1 MTALTVKGLTS
12 GYGGAPVLHELDL
25 VVEQGDWVAVLGANG
40 AGKSTL
46 LRAISGLLPYQGQV
60 LLEGEDVTGHEPEDL
75 AARGLGHVPENRL
88 VFPRLTVADN
98 LRLGAWVSR
107 GDRDVRSKRLREVYD
122 LFPRL
127 EQRSSQA
134 AGTLSGGEQQ
144 MLAVGRALMGGPRVL
159 VLDEPSVGLAPK
171 IVVEIFDTL
180 AHLREDRQLSLLLVE
195 QNAALALSY
204 AQHAYVLERGR
215 VSLSGEAS
223 SLREDPR
230 IQAAYL
236 GGVAGEAQV

>member
-1 MTALTVKGLTS
+1 MTALSVEGLTS
-12 GYGGAPVLHELDL
+12 GYGAAPVLHELDI
-25 VVEQGDWVAVLGANG
+25 VVEQGGWVAVLGANG

-46 LRAISGLLPYQGQV
+46 LRAISGLLPYQGRV
-60 LLEGEDVTGHEPEDL
+60 LLEDEDVTGEEPETL

-88 VFPRLTVADN
+88 VFPRLSVADN

-107 GDRDVRSKRLREVYD
+107 RDREVKSKRLREVYD

-127 EQRSSQA
+127 EQRSAQA

-171 IVVEIFDTL
+171 VVTEIFDAL
-180 AHLREDRQLSLLLVE
+180 ANLRQDRQLSLLLVE

-204 AQHAYVLERGR
+204 ADHAYVLERGR
-215 VSLSGEAS
+215 VSVSGEAS

-236 GGVAGEAQV
+236 GGVAGEAAV

>member
-1 MTALTVKGLTS
+1 MTALTVTGLTS
-12 GYGGAPVLHELDL
+12 GYGGAPVLHELDV
-25 VVEQGDWVAVLGANG
+25 VVERGGWVAVLGANG

-46 LRAISGLLPYQGQV
+46 LRAISGLLPYQGRV
-60 LLEGEDVTGHEPEDL
+60 LLEDEDVTGQEPEAL

-88 VFPRLTVADN
+88 VFPRLSVADN

-107 GDRDVRSKRLREVYD
+107 RDREVRSKRLREVYD

-127 EQRSSQA
+127 EQRNTQV

-159 VLDEPSVGLAPK
+159 VLDEPSIGLAPK
-171 IVVEIFDTL
+171 VVVEIFEAL
-180 AHLREDRQLSLLLVE
+180 AHLRQERQLSLLLVE

-204 AQHAYVLERGR
+204 ADHAYVLERGR
-215 VSLSGEAS
+215 VSVAGEAS
-223 SLREDPR
+223 SLRDDPR

-236 GGVAGEAQV
+236 GGVAGEPAL

>member
-1 MTALTVKGLTS
+1 MTALTVQGLTS
-12 GYGGAPVLHELDL
+12 GYGGAPVLHELDI
-25 VVEQGDWVAVLGANG
+25 VVERAGWVAVLGANG

-46 LRAISGLLPYQGQV
+46 LRAISGLLPYQGML
-60 LLEGEDVTGHEPEDL
+60 LLEDEDVTGSKPEDL

-88 VFPRLTVADN
+88 VFPRLSVADN

-107 GDRDVRSKRLREVYD
+107 RQRDERSRRLEEVYD

-127 EQRSSQA
+127 HQRSSQA

-171 IVVEIFDTL
+171 VVVEIFDSL
-180 AHLREDRQLSLLLVE
+180 AHLRQERQLSLLLVE

-204 AQHAYVLERGR
+204 ADHAYVLERGR
-215 VSLSGEAS
+215 VSVSGEAAT
-223 SLREDPR
+223 LREDPR
-230 IQAAYL
+230 VQAAYL
-236 GGVAGEAQV
+236 GGVGDDAAV

>member
-12 GYGGAPVLHELDL
+12 GYGGAPVLHELDIM
-25 VVEQGDWVAVLGANG
+25 VEQGGWVSVLGANG

-46 LRAISGLLPYQGQV
+46 LRAISGLLPYRGQV
-60 LLEGEDVTGHEPEDL
+60 LLEDQDVTGYEPEAL

-88 VFPRLTVADN
+88 VFPRLSVADN
-98 LRLGAWVSR
+98 LRLGSWVSR
-107 GDRDVRSKRLREVYD
+107 RDREVRSTRLREVFD

-127 EQRSSQA
+127 KQRSSQA

-171 IVVEIFDTL
+171 VVVEIFDAL
-180 AHLREDRQLSLLLVE
+180 AQLRRERQLSLLLVE

-204 AQHAYVLERGR
+204 ADHAYVLERGV
-215 VSLSGEAS
+215 VSVSGEAA

-236 GGVAGEAQV
+236 GGVAGEDAV